1 MSKST
6 SMHLVINTCYE
17 NVFDAEVSSVLL
29 TTPEGEVGLRARHEN
44 VVYAIKAGEI
54 VVETK
59 AGTVQFTTD
68 GGILYLNENRAVLL
82 TAFAALSNE
91 YEEKKEERQKKRAQ
105 RDSEELKNEAD
116 LQRVRMTLQQTL
128 TQS

>member
-1 MSKST
+1 MSKH
-6 SMHLVINTCYE
+6 MPMRLIINTSYE
-17 NVFDAEVSSVLL
+17 DVFDAEVFFILL

-44 VVYAIKAGEI
+44 IVYVVKAGEI
-54 VVETK
+54 EVETK
-59 AGTVQFTTD
+59 TDTLQFTTD
-68 GGILYLNENRAVLL
+68 GGILHMSENQAVLL
-82 TAFAALSNE
+82 TAFAALSSE
-91 YEEKKEERQKKRAQ
+91 YEAKKEERQRRRVQ